1 MNIFLAG
8 IHGVGKTYL
17 SAQLPANLGLIHASA
32 STLILEERALPNW
45 GTDKLVA
52 DIDENQAVLIQAVK
66 RHNDAGTRLI
76 LDGHFVLLNA
86 QGKFSP
92 LEVKLFSSLD
102 LDGVVLLE
110 AEPGVIVTRIN
121 ERDRVPRDEGE
132 IAAFMAEERRQARAV
147 CGALNIQMVI
157 LMSPGPNQFADVVGR
172 MVG

>member
-17 SAQLPANLGLIHASA
+17 SARLPADLGLTHASA
-32 STLILEERALPNW
+32 STLILDERALTNW
-45 GTDKLVA
+45 GTDKLVT
-52 DIDENQAVLIQAVK
+52 DVDENQVALIQAVK

-92 LEVKLFSSLD
+92 IDVKIFDSLD

-110 AEPGVIVTRIN
+110 AEPGVIVTRIY
-121 ERDRVPRDEGE
+121 ERDRVQRDEGE

-147 CGALNIQMVI
+147 CDALYIPMVI